1 MPIILHRSKALS
13 VKISYAW
20 QKHKKGPY
28 YYRRRKPKDVR
39 HLYGDP
45 KKEFEVES
53 LDTYSDTE
61 AARLIG
67 IINKKWEI
75 YWEQLRNG
83 VGIGGA
89 REDAEEFLRRFN
101 LTPEPMADQDSPFAD
116 VGYERLIESLE
127 AKVPDDAQSIQPHVT
142 PYELRALA
150 ILQGKEAF
158 TLSDAKQV
166 YLKRRDALRKTPTT
180 RKLINETDASFD
192 LALDQI
198 GDKEITKVKR
208 REVAGVIESA
218 LRDGLKTATI
228 KKRLGLVRAAINDL
242 IDEFEVRDEYN
253 PFKGFKIPNL
263 GDDREERSSLS
274 REQVKRIRSLV
285 DQSDSDTTNIIGM
298 LLDTG
303 ARIGEIAG
311 LLRDDVALDA
321 ETPHIIIHRNPFR
334 RLKTK
339 ASQRK
344 VPLVG
349 HALIAARRAC
359 ANAGSSQWMF
369 ERYIGEDK
377 VKNDN
382 ASAAVKK
389 ALGRIEC
396 ETAHWLRHT
405 MNTRLKNKD
414 IAKEKREEVQGWERS
429 GASMADTYGDQTA
442 LRLMREWLE
451 SSLAEDAL

>member
-1 MPIILHRSKALS
+1 MPIILHRSQALF
-13 VKISYAW
+13 VKINYSW
-20 QKHKKGPY
+20 RKHENGPW

-45 KKEFEVES
+45 HKPFEVEA
-53 LDTYSDTE
+53 LETYSDAE

-89 REDAEEFLRRFN
+89 REEAEAFLRRFN
-101 LTPEPMADQDSPFAD
+101 LAPEPMADQESPFAD
-116 VGYERLIESLE
+116 IGYEQLIESLDK
-127 AKVPDDAQSIQPHVT
+127 KVPGDASSVQPHIT
-142 PYELRALA
+142 AYELRALA

-166 YLKRRDALRKTPTT
+166 YLKRRGALEKTATT
-180 RKLINETDASFD
+180 RKLINETEVSFS
-192 LALDQI
+192 LVLDQI

-208 REVAGVIESA
+208 KEVAGVIEAA
-218 LRDGLKTATI
+218 LRDDLKTATI

-263 GDDREERSSLS
+263 GDDREERRSLS
-274 REQVKRIRSLV
+274 REQVKRVRSLV
-285 DQSDSDTTNIIGM
+285 DQSDGDTSNMIGM

-311 LLRDDVALDA
+311 LLREDVVLEA

-349 HALIAARRAC
+349 HALIAARRAH
-359 ANAGSSQWMF
+359 ANAGASQWMF
-369 ERYIGEDK
+369 ERYIGEEK

-382 ASAAVKK
+382 ASAAAKK
-389 ALGRIEC
+389 ALGRIKC

-414 IAKEKREEVQGWERS
+414 IPKEKREELQGWERS
-429 GASMADTYGDQTA
+429 GASMADAYGDQTA

-451 SSLAEDAL
+451 ASLADDAL